1 MPRYRYVVRGI
12 VGKDEGKWP
21 GLLRGLE
28 EVAQEI
34 EKCGQ
39 SLEQVDQVV
48 TFAAYP
54 RDVAALFKRLE
65 LIPIGIL
72 AINVNSWAEP
82 ARGLDEGE
90 RAENP

>member
-1 MPRYRYVVRGI
+1 MAKYRYVARGI
-12 VGKDEGKWP
+12 IGQGADKWP
-21 GLLRGLE
+21 ALVRGLE
-28 EVAQEI
+28 EVAEEI
-34 EKCGQ
+34 EKYGQ

-54 RDVAALFKRLE
+54 RDVAALFNRLE

-82 ARGLDEGE
+82 VRGLDEGE